1 MKRLTFKW
9 DRKSKREPN
18 VNQSKNGIKWVIWG
32 LIGMQVF
39 LTVSMIY
46 TVFVSINYMAP
57 LLVGLNLWVFAALL
71 LVSKFGPTSFTNTI
85 VRLVNHTKQ
94 IPNK

>member
-1 MKRLTFKW
+1 MRLSFKW

-39 LTVSMIY
+39 LTVSMIFIM
-46 TVFVSINYMAP
+46 FVSMNNLAM
-57 LLVGLNLWVFAALL
+57 LLVGLNLWVFATLL
-71 LVSKFGPTSFTNTI
+71 LVSKVGPIRFTNTI

-94 IPNK
+94 IHNK

>member
-1 MKRLTFKW
+1 MRLSFKW
-9 DRKSKREPN
+9 DRKSKREPI

-39 LTVSMIY
+39 LTVPMIY
-46 TVFVSINYMAP
+46 TVFVSINYMTL

-71 LVSKFGPTSFTNTI
+71 LVCKFGPTRFTNTI
-85 VRLVNHTKQ
+85 MRLVNHNSKRD
-94 IPNK
+94 

>member
-1 MKRLTFKW
+1 MRLSFKW

-46 TVFVSINYMAP
+46 TVFVSINYMTP

-71 LVSKFGPTSFTNTI
+71 LVCIFGPASFTNTI
-85 VRLVNHTKQ
+85 RRLVKSQ
-94 IPNK
+94 VL

>member
-1 MKRLTFKW
+1 MIRLSFKW

-46 TVFVSINYMAP
+46 TVFVSINYMTP

-71 LVSKFGPTSFTNTI
+71 LVCIFGPASFTNTI
-85 VRLVNHTKQ
+85 RRLVKSQ
-94 IPNK
+94 VL

>member
-1 MKRLTFKW
+1 MIRLSFKW

-46 TVFVSINYMAP
+46 TVFVSINYMTP

-71 LVSKFGPTSFTNTI
+71 LVCKFGPASFTNTI
-85 VRLVNHTKQ
+85 RRLVKSQ
-94 IPNK
+94 VL